1 MQAEAGAMWGK
12 GHELWGVVH
21 LKAGSF
27 FRMAGKA
34 SGRISIL
41 QTPEA
46 GRPGLAP
53 EL

>member
-12 GHELWGVVH
+12 GHEPWGVVH

-27 FRMAGKA
+27 FWMAEKAWEDLYPADTRGK
-34 SGRISIL
+34 
-41 QTPEA
+41 EA
-46 GRPGLAP
+46 RTLAP